1 MTRETI
7 NPAAGVKNCA
17 ASAAFPLLIA
27 LLMASNG
34 SAASE
39 LLEPPVLTSRAQTL
53 DILMVARPQLL
64 PFTGQP
70 AGYAYEVCSR
80 PKDSKARR
88 CPVPGTVV
96 DLHTCPT
103 AGDPIVSP
111 YGGVRLQLVPGET
124 LRVRLINCLPP
135 AVDAEHATDDPLLKS
150 NPTNLHTHGLI
161 VEPRRAD
168 DADDPFGDYIF
179 VIDLPHGVKPP
190 APTAEMAMHHGQD
203 HARKFDFREEAVD
216 YLIPIDATHPAGLFW
231 FHPHVHGISL
241 NQVSGGLAGIITLG
255 DINGYVC
262 DQETGCG
269 AGNRKPRHLIF
280 KDVQITSDYQ
290 VRFQENPAMCAT
302 PDADGQVGGCAGAG
316 TKAGPSKDADDGRW
330 EFTINGQTYPDI
342 AIPPAGD
349 IWRMANA
356 SASASYNIGLFPSGK
371 DTKPLLFQVL
381 AIDGVS
387 LVLPAGVNEAQAREL
402 LGGKV
407 DVVACPGAL
416 AAAPTAPTASGSAQP
431 ICATG
436 LRMMPSARA
445 EIFIPGNAGQSEA
458 VLRTIHRQTGRD
470 GDDWPNIDLA
480 RVTFPASH
488 AQSVLAAADRRAPS
502 FLSVSPAAAKL
513 FAPDGLFG
521 RPATT
526 RLPGIAMPVPVSTLS
541 QGAPGELGAARRMR
555 AKTLQ
560 PDDKLDC
567 SALPDGK
574 VRQVLFGLPE
584 NKDHF
589 GLGYRFAVAANDT
602 SAPPLGT
609 VKIVE
614 FDHSALPT
622 VCVELGPGNKTVTEK
637 WVLVNLAAEDHNF
650 HIHQTRFSVIATSI
664 GGDTTLPNAVSG
676 TPVLLD
682 NVPLP
687 HATGDAC
694 DGTLGPWISGG
705 CTPTFVT
712 ISIPFHEV
720 GDFVY
725 HCHIL
730 EHEDGGMMAKITV
743 VPHRD

>member
-7 NPAAGVKNCA
+7 NPAAGVKNSA

-39 LLEPPVLTSRAQTL
+39 LLEPPVLTSRACKPSTSSWSRARNFCRSQANPQDTL
-53 DILMVARPQLL
+53 MKSARARRIL
-64 PFTGQP
+64 
-70 AGYAYEVCSR
+70 
-80 PKDSKARR
+80 KARR

-356 SASASYNIGLFPSGK
+356 SASASYNIGLYPFGK
-371 DTKPLLFQVL
+371 RY
-381 AIDGVS
+381 
-387 LVLPAGVNEAQAREL
+387 EAS
-402 LGGKV
+402 V
-407 DVVACPGAL
+407 I
-416 AAAPTAPTASGSAQP
+416 S
-431 ICATG
+431 
-436 LRMMPSARA
+436 SAR
-445 EIFIPGNAGQSEA
+445 
-458 VLRTIHRQTGRD
+458 D
-470 GDDWPNIDLA
+470 
-480 RVTFPASH
+480 
-488 AQSVLAAADRRAPS
+488 
-502 FLSVSPAAAKL
+502 
-513 FAPDGLFG
+513 
-521 RPATT
+521 
-526 RLPGIAMPVPVSTLS
+526 
-541 QGAPGELGAARRMR
+541 
-555 AKTLQ
+555 
-560 PDDKLDC
+560 
-567 SALPDGK
+567 
-574 VRQVLFGLPE
+574 
-584 NKDHF
+584 
-589 GLGYRFAVAANDT
+589 
-602 SAPPLGT
+602 
-609 VKIVE
+609 
-614 FDHSALPT
+614 
-622 VCVELGPGNKTVTEK
+622 
-637 WVLVNLAAEDHNF
+637 
-650 HIHQTRFSVIATSI
+650 
-664 GGDTTLPNAVSG
+664 
-676 TPVLLD
+676 
-682 NVPLP
+682 
-687 HATGDAC
+687 
-694 DGTLGPWISGG
+694 
-705 CTPTFVT
+705 
-712 ISIPFHEV
+712 
-720 GDFVY
+720 
-725 HCHIL
+725 
-730 EHEDGGMMAKITV
+730 
-743 VPHRD
+743 